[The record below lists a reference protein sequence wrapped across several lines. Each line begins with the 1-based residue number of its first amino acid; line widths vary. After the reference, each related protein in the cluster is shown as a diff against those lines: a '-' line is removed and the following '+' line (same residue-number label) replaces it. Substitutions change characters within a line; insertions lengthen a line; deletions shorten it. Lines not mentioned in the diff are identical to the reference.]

1 MSGISFAPHG
11 FGSWGSTRSAL
22 PFIRFGSGV
31 RKQGIRGSASRD
43 GSVLSKLA
51 TLFFFYASGIGDLA
65 GGWGRPASRG
75 LEAAGAPQ
83 RRARGAPR
91 LCCCAAAA
99 RARRGRGVGAVEE
112 RQGAEVRGCR
122 VPLLSR
128 PFWRELQQVTGF
140 SARARVRRSAAG
152 VLLELCRYEHA
163 CGVWKPSLHVSSDTA
178 IVQNI
183 Y

>member
-1 MSGISFAPHG
+1 MTNKMAGEQEVG
-11 FGSWGSTRSAL
+11 GCRVSTA
-22 PFIRFGSGV
+22 
-31 RKQGIRGSASRD
+31 QG
-43 GSVLSKLA
+43 
-51 TLFFFYASGIGDLA
+51 
-65 GGWGRPASRG
+65 SRG
-75 LEAAGAPQ
+75 AAPVLLCGDVREGAK
-83 RRARGAPR
+83 GG
-91 LCCCAAAA
+91 AAAA
-99 RARRGRGVGAVEE
+99 RGRRGRGVGAVEE

-128 PFWRELQQVTGF
+128 PFWRELQQVIGF

-163 CGVWKPSLHVSSDTA
+163 CGVWKPCLHVSSDTA